1 MALSSITYSEIQLI
15 TTDYAYWAYFD
26 KSSHLSL
33 LWNCWTKFGW
43 DCPWVVSFQIYVRQR
58 HLQIKMVAITI

>member
-33 LWNCWTKFGW
+33 L
-43 DCPWVVSFQIYVRQR
+43 
-58 HLQIKMVAITI
+58 